1 MEYVEL
7 RISLKDDFHELLI
20 AELFDLDFEGF
31 EQEDD
36 LLIATIPTNRLD
48 DTKREEV
55 ERKLMAFGEEASI
68 LSEKIIA
75 PQNWNEEWEQ
85 TIKPQTIGKFYVHP
99 TWSSFDG
106 DLDDKIELMIDP
118 KMAFGTGYHATTRV
132 MLEWIPEVI
141 KEGDKILDAGTGTG
155 ILAIA
160 ALKLG
165 ASSAFGFDI
174 DEWSE
179 TNTREN
185 ILLNGVENF
194 DVYLGS
200 TEVIP
205 DGEKYD
211 VILANINRNAL
222 IELVPELVT
231 YLNKGGRLLLSGL
244 LKEDK
249 ETMLQQPTLQELRYV
264 DTRSSMDIRKNEEWI
279 ALLFE
284 S

>member
-7 RISLKDDFHELLI
+7 RISLKDDFHELMI

-36 LLIATIPTNRLD
+36 LLVATIPANRFD
-48 DTKREEV
+48 DTKREEI
-55 ERKLMAFGEEASI
+55 EKKIMNFGPDTVI

-85 TIKPQTIGKFYVHP
+85 TIKPQMIGKFYVHP
-99 TWSSFDG
+99 TWSKFDG
-106 DLDDKIELMIDP
+106 DLQDKIELMIDP

-132 MLEWIPEVI
+132 MLEWVPEI
-141 KEGDKILDAGTGTG
+141 IEDGDKVLDAGTGTG

-179 TNTREN
+179 TNAREN
-185 ILLNGVENF
+185 ILLNKVENF
-194 DVYLGS
+194 EVKLGS
-200 TEVIP
+200 TDMIP
-205 DGEKYD
+205 EGEKYD

-222 IELVPELVT
+222 IELIPDLLK
-231 YLNKGGRLLLSGL
+231 YLNEGGKLLLSGL
-244 LKEDK
+244 LEED
-249 ETMLQQPTLQELRYV
+249 EYVILDQPSVKKLRHI
-264 DTRSSMDIRKNEEWI
+264 DTRQHKEWI
-279 ALLFE
+279 AILFE
-284 S
+284 L

>member
-36 LLIATIPTNRLD
+36 LLVATIPTHRFD
-48 DTKREEV
+48 DSKREEI
-55 ERKLMAFGEEASI
+55 ELKLMSFGGEPSI
-68 LSEKIIA
+68 LSERIIA
-75 PQNWNEEWEQ
+75 PQNWNEEWER

-99 TWSSFDG
+99 TWSTFDG
-106 DLDDKIELMIDP
+106 DLGDKIELLIDP

-132 MLEWIPEVI
+132 MLEWLPEVI
-141 KEGDKILDAGTGTG
+141 KEGDKVLDAGTGTG

-165 ASSAFGFDI
+165 AESAFGFDI

-179 TNTREN
+179 TNAREN
-185 ILLNGVENF
+185 ILLNKVENLE
-194 DVYLGS
+194 VKLGS

-222 IELVPELVT
+222 IELIPELLK
-231 YLNKGGRLLLSGL
+231 YLIKDGHLLLSGL
-244 LKEDK
+244 LEEDEEVMFK
-249 ETMLQQPTLQELRYV
+249 QPALQKLTYI
-264 DTRSSMDIRKNEEWI
+264 DTRQHLEWI
-279 ALLFE
+279 AILFKA
-284 S
+284 